1 MLNIK
6 DICPILAQDLLKNVK
21 SVQFITNR
29 TYVFYGT
36 NFDLGTTFGFNL
48 DYNTRYQFSLI
59 LRQFQ
64 DYWLIIISIRDSVGT
79 TFNCLVPL
87 LGRFWHEQLLWNN
100 LKNNE
105 FMRHLSYYASITIVL
120 VPIASPLERPGI
132 KFFCNIN
139 VIYTWNYPNCI
150 KNEYSYNRI

>member
-6 DICPILAQDLLKNVK
+6 DTCLILAQYSLKNVK
-21 SVQFITNR
+21 SVQIITNR
-29 TYVFYGT
+29 TYVFSGT
-36 NFDLGTTFGFNL
+36 NFDLGATFGFNL
-48 DYNTRYQFSLI
+48 DYNTRCWFSFI
-59 LRQFQ
+59 LQDFQ
-64 DYWLIIISIRDSVGT
+64 DYWLISISIRNLAGT

-120 VPIASPLERPGI
+120 VPIASSLERPGI

-139 VIYTWNYPNCI
+139 VIYT
-150 KNEYSYNRI
+150 